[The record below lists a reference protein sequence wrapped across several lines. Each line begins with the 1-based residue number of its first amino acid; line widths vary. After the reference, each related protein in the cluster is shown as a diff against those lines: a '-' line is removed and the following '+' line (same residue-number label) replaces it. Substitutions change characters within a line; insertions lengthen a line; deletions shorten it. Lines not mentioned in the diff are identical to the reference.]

1 MILTSYDIAY
11 MVSFIFGV
19 YILYRFM
26 GIFFNRKNI
35 NKKIE
40 LISYSIYYILAVTIS
55 IFINI
60 PIIMTIFNLISI
72 FILSY
77 NYTGSINRRLVSV
90 VNIYI
95 ILMISELLAGFIIG
109 LEGIDFSAFEINQ
122 YNSIVGVVLS
132 RVISFAA
139 VLICESYKNIK
150 TGIHIPK
157 SKWICI
163 FLIPSSSIYIILIIF
178 STEGIVFYNKILITG
193 ILLFINF
200 ATFYLYDVVSENMM
214 NKIEKAVAE
223 EQNRYYEKQFHTM
236 KNSIDQM
243 DTLRHDFKNHIE
255 TLKQLVTIDEKDKAI
270 NHMLKISETSL
281 KKNDIY
287 VDTGNVVIDS
297 IINFKINE
305 AEKFSIKCNTKII
318 LPWDLKLNSFEMT
331 AILGNLMDNA
341 IEANKKINE
350 EKRQI
355 NFTMKYDR
363 GRLFIRISNPYNQK
377 ILKDKNTKKL
387 LTTKKDNNNH
397 GKGMDSIKNI
407 VEKNDGL
414 IDIDYDN
421 NIFQV
426 RITLFY
432 NKFEKKKENK

>member
-1 MILTSYDIAY
+1 MILTSYDLVY
-11 MVSFIFGV
+11 MLSFIFGV
-19 YILYRFM
+19 YVLYRFM

-35 NKKIE
+35 NKKLE
-40 LISYSIYYILAVTIS
+40 LISYSTYYILAITIS

-60 PIIMTIFNLISI
+60 PIIMTIFNLIAI

-109 LEGIDFSAFEINQ
+109 MEGIDFSAFEINQ

-132 RVISFAA
+132 RIISFAA
-139 VLICESYKNIK
+139 VLIYESYKNIK
-150 TGIHIPK
+150 TGVHIPI

-178 STEGIVFYNKILITG
+178 STEGIVFYNKMLITG

-214 NKIEKAVAE
+214 NKIEKAVAK
-223 EQNRYYEKQFHTM
+223 EQNRYYKKQFHIM
-236 KNSIDQM
+236 KSSIDQM
-243 DTLRHDFKNHIE
+243 DTLRHDYKNHIE
-255 TLKQLVTIDEKDKAI
+255 TLKQLVVMNEKDKAI
-270 NHMLKISETSL
+270 NHMLEISETSL

-297 IINFKINE
+297 IMNFKIRE

-363 GRLFIRISNPYNQK
+363 GRLFIRISNPYNRK

-387 LTTKKDNNNH
+387 LTTKKDSSNH
-397 GKGMDSIKNI
+397 GKGINSIKNI
-407 VEKNDGL
+407 VEKNDGI

-432 NKFEKKKENK
+432 NKFEKKKANE

>member
-1 MILTSYDIAY
+1 
-11 MVSFIFGV
+11 
-19 YILYRFM
+19 
-26 GIFFNRKNI
+26 
-35 NKKIE
+35 
-40 LISYSIYYILAVTIS
+40 
-55 IFINI
+55 
-60 PIIMTIFNLISI
+60 
-72 FILSY
+72 
-77 NYTGSINRRLVSV
+77 
-90 VNIYI
+90 
-95 ILMISELLAGFIIG
+95 MISELLAGFIIG

-132 RVISFAA
+132 RIISFAA
-139 VLICESYKNIK
+139 VLIYESYKNIK
-150 TGIHIPK
+150 TGAYIPK

-163 FLIPSSSIYIILIIF
+163 FLIPSSSIYIILIVF
-178 STEGIVFYNKILITG
+178 STEDIEFYNKMLITS

-223 EQNRYYEKQFHTM
+223 EQNRYYKKQFQII

-270 NHMLKISETSL
+270 NHMLKISESSL
-281 KKNDIY
+281 KKNYIY
-287 VDTGNVVIDS
+287 VNTGNVIIDS
-297 IINFKINE
+297 IMNFKISE

-318 LPWDLKLNSFEMT
+318 IPWDLKLNSFEMT

-341 IEANKKINE
+341 IEANKNINE
-350 EKRQI
+350 KKRQI

-377 ILKDKNTKKL
+377 ILKNKNTKKF
-387 LTTKKDNNNH
+387 LTTKKDNSNH
-397 GKGMDSIKNI
+397 GKGISSIKNI

-432 NKFEKKKENK
+432 NKFIKKKENE

>member
-1 MILTSYDIAY
+1 
-11 MVSFIFGV
+11 
-19 YILYRFM
+19 
-26 GIFFNRKNI
+26 
-35 NKKIE
+35 
-40 LISYSIYYILAVTIS
+40 
-55 IFINI
+55 
-60 PIIMTIFNLISI
+60 
-72 FILSY
+72 
-77 NYTGSINRRLVSV
+77 
-90 VNIYI
+90 
-95 ILMISELLAGFIIG
+95 MISELLAGFIIG
-109 LEGIDFSAFEINQ
+109 LEDIEFSAFEINQ
-122 YNSIVGVVLS
+122 YSSIVGVVLS
-132 RVISFAA
+132 RIISFAA
-139 VLICESYKNIK
+139 VLIYESYENIK
-150 TGIHIPK
+150 TGVHIPI

-163 FLIPSSSIYIILIIF
+163 FLIPSSSIYIILIVF
-178 STEGIVFYNKILITG
+178 STEGINFYNKMLITG

-214 NKIEKAVAE
+214 NKIEKAVTE

-255 TLKQLVTIDEKDKAI
+255 TLKQFVTIDEKDKAI

-387 LTTKKDNNNH
+387 LTTKKDNSNH
-397 GKGMDSIKNI
+397 GKGISSIKNI

-426 RITLFY
+426 SITLFY
-432 NKFEKKKENK
+432 NKFEKKKTNE

>member
-1 MILTSYDIAY
+1 ML
-11 MVSFIFGV
+11 SFIFGV
-19 YILYRFM
+19 YVLYRFM

-35 NKKIE
+35 NKKLE
-40 LISYSIYYILAVTIS
+40 LISYSTYYILAITIS

-60 PIIMTIFNLISI
+60 PIIMTIFNLIAI

-109 LEGIDFSAFEINQ
+109 MEGIDFSAFEINQ

-132 RVISFAA
+132 RIISFAA
-139 VLICESYKNIK
+139 VLIYESYKNIK
-150 TGIHIPK
+150 TGVHIPI

-178 STEGIVFYNKILITG
+178 STEGIVFYNKMLITG

-214 NKIEKAVAE
+214 NKIEKAVAK
-223 EQNRYYEKQFHTM
+223 EQNRYYKKQFHIM
-236 KNSIDQM
+236 KSSIDQM
-243 DTLRHDFKNHIE
+243 DTLRHDYKNHIE
-255 TLKQLVTIDEKDKAI
+255 TLKQLVVMNEKDKAI
-270 NHMLKISETSL
+270 NHMLEISETSL

-297 IINFKINE
+297 IMNFKIRE

-363 GRLFIRISNPYNQK
+363 GRLFIRISNPYNRK

-387 LTTKKDNNNH
+387 LTTKKDSSNH
-397 GKGMDSIKNI
+397 GKGINSIKNI
-407 VEKNDGL
+407 VEKNDGI

-432 NKFEKKKENK
+432 NKFEKKKANE

>member
-1 MILTSYDIAY
+1 MILTSYDLVY
-11 MVSFIFGV
+11 MLSFIFGV
-19 YILYRFM
+19 YVLYRFM

-35 NKKIE
+35 NKKLE
-40 LISYSIYYILAVTIS
+40 LISYSTYYILAITIS

-60 PIIMTIFNLISI
+60 PIIMTIFNLIAI

-95 ILMISELLAGFIIG
+95 VLMISELLAGFIIG
-109 LEGIDFSAFEINQ
+109 MEGIDFSAFEINQ

-132 RVISFAA
+132 RIISFAA
-139 VLICESYKNIK
+139 VLIYESYKNIK
-150 TGIHIPK
+150 TGVHIPI

-178 STEGIVFYNKILITG
+178 STEGIVFYNKMLITG

-214 NKIEKAVAE
+214 NKIEKAVAK
-223 EQNRYYEKQFHTM
+223 EQNRYYKKQFHIM
-236 KNSIDQM
+236 KSSIDQM
-243 DTLRHDFKNHIE
+243 DTLRHDYKNHIE
-255 TLKQLVTIDEKDKAI
+255 TLKQLVVMNEKDKAI
-270 NHMLKISETSL
+270 NHMLEISETSL

-297 IINFKINE
+297 IMNFKIRE

-363 GRLFIRISNPYNQK
+363 GRLFIRISNPYNRK

-387 LTTKKDNNNH
+387 LTTKKDSSNH
-397 GKGMDSIKNI
+397 GKGINSIKNI
-407 VEKNDGL
+407 VEKNDGI

-432 NKFEKKKENK
+432 NKFEKKKANE

>member
-1 MILTSYDIAY
+1 ML
-11 MVSFIFGV
+11 SFIFGV
-19 YILYRFM
+19 YVLYRFM

-35 NKKIE
+35 NKKLE
-40 LISYSIYYILAVTIS
+40 LISYSTYYILAITIS

-60 PIIMTIFNLISI
+60 PIIMTIFNLIAI

-95 ILMISELLAGFIIG
+95 VLMISELLAGFIIG
-109 LEGIDFSAFEINQ
+109 MEGIDFSAFEINQ

-132 RVISFAA
+132 RIISFAA
-139 VLICESYKNIK
+139 VLIYESYKNIK
-150 TGIHIPK
+150 TGVHIPI

-178 STEGIVFYNKILITG
+178 STEGIVFYNKMLITG

-214 NKIEKAVAE
+214 NKIEKAVAK
-223 EQNRYYEKQFHTM
+223 EQNRYYKKQFHIM
-236 KNSIDQM
+236 KSSIDQM
-243 DTLRHDFKNHIE
+243 DTLRHDYKNHIE
-255 TLKQLVTIDEKDKAI
+255 TLKQLVVMNEKDKAI
-270 NHMLKISETSL
+270 NHMLEISETSL

-297 IINFKINE
+297 IMNFKIRE

-363 GRLFIRISNPYNQK
+363 GRLFIRISNPYNRK

-387 LTTKKDNNNH
+387 LTTKKDSSNH
-397 GKGMDSIKNI
+397 GKGINSIKNI
-407 VEKNDGL
+407 VEKNDGI

-432 NKFEKKKENK
+432 NKFEKKKANE

>member
-1 MILTSYDIAY
+1 
-11 MVSFIFGV
+11 
-19 YILYRFM
+19 M

-35 NKKIE
+35 NKKLE
-40 LISYSIYYILAVTIS
+40 LISYSTYYILAITIS

-60 PIIMTIFNLISI
+60 PIIMTIFNLIAI

-95 ILMISELLAGFIIG
+95 VLMISELLAGFIIG
-109 LEGIDFSAFEINQ
+109 MEGIDFSAFEINQ

-132 RVISFAA
+132 RIISFAA
-139 VLICESYKNIK
+139 VLIYESYKNIK
-150 TGIHIPK
+150 TGVHIPI

-178 STEGIVFYNKILITG
+178 STEGIVFYNKMLITG

-214 NKIEKAVAE
+214 NKIEKAVAK
-223 EQNRYYEKQFHTM
+223 EQNRYYKKQFHIM
-236 KNSIDQM
+236 KSSIDQM
-243 DTLRHDFKNHIE
+243 DTLRHDYKNHIE
-255 TLKQLVTIDEKDKAI
+255 TLKQLVVMNEKDKAI
-270 NHMLKISETSL
+270 NHMLEISETSL

-297 IINFKINE
+297 IMNFKIRE

-363 GRLFIRISNPYNQK
+363 GRLFIRISNPYNRK

-387 LTTKKDNNNH
+387 LTTKKDSSNH
-397 GKGMDSIKNI
+397 GKGINSIKNI
-407 VEKNDGL
+407 VEKNDGI

-432 NKFEKKKENK
+432 NKFEKKKANE